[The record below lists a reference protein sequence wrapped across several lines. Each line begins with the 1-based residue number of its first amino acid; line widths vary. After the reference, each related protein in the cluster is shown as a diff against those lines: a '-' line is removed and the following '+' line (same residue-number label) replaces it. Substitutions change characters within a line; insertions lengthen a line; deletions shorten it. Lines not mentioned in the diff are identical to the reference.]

1 MHIVQCN
8 IFEGIEFMADET
20 TVTAQAAVEAPAK
33 VIEAVADTAA
43 TIAKDNVKTAK
54 RVRAA
59 TARRVKREASVAKT
73 AKKTTSRRA
82 KTVRRKTRTAAPKT
96 VRAAQK
102 RINTVTKTNNFFAG
116 FDAVPTFA
124 PFQSMF
130 ANAGERSQELAKKT
144 QKVTE
149 ELADLA
155 RANVEAIVEAGRVA
169 TEGARSIGQNVVAK
183 QRDGYEQAADAIRS
197 LAEAKSPTEYLQL
210 QGEFARASFDRAVAE
225 SSKLTESL
233 VKLAG
238 EAFQPISSRAT
249 ANAERFNTL
258 VA

>member
-1 MHIVQCN
+1 
-8 IFEGIEFMADET
+8 MADET
-20 TVTAQAAVEAPAK
+20 KVEAQAAAEAPAK
-33 VIEAVADTAA
+33 FAEAVADTVE
-43 TIAKDNVKTAK
+43 TIAEESAKVAK
-54 RVRAA
+54 RTRAA
-59 TARRVKREASVAKT
+59 TARRVKREAAAEKATVART
-73 AKKTTSRRA
+73 ARRTRSA
-82 KTVRRKTRTAAPKT
+82 SRKTRTAARKTAPKAA
-96 VRAAQK
+96 RAAQQ
-102 RINTVTKTNNFFAG
+102 RIETVTNNNFFNG
-116 FDAVPTFA
+116 FDAVPAFA
-124 PFQSMF
+124 PLQTLF
-130 ANAGERSQELAKKT
+130 ADANERSQNFAKRS
-144 QKVTE
+144 QKVAE

-169 TEGARSIGQNVVAK
+169 AEGARSIGQDVVAK
-183 QRDGYEQAADAIRS
+183 QRDSVEQAADAIRS

-238 EAFQPISSRAT
+238 EAFQPLSNRAT

>member
-1 MHIVQCN
+1 MLRRNAYCAVQQ
-8 IFEGIEFMADET
+8 FKKDVHVADEVKT
-20 TVTAQAAVEAPAK
+20 EAEVTAEAPAK
-33 VIEAVADTAA
+33 IAEAVAETAEKVVQESA
-43 TIAKDNVKTAK
+43 KTAK
-54 RVRAA
+54 RERAA
-59 TARRVKREASVAKT
+59 VARKAAREK
-73 AKKTTSRRA
+73 
-82 KTVRRKTRTAAPKT
+82 AAPKIT
-96 VRAAQK
+96 KAAARRSKPAKRTRIAARKTAAAQE
-102 RINTVTKTNNFFAG
+102 RIETVTNNYFNA
-116 FDAVPTFA
+116 FDGAAFA
-124 PFQSMF
+124 PFQSLF
-130 ANAGERSQELAKKT
+130 ADANERGQELVKKS
-144 QKVTE
+144 QKVAE

-169 TEGARSIGQNVVAK
+169 TEGARSIGQDVVAK
-183 QRDGYEQAADAIRS
+183 QRDSVEQAADAIRS

-238 EAFQPISSRAT
+238 EAFQPLSNRAT